1 MRGVSMGIPTR
12 EQLLQALD
20 VAVKMRE
27 KGEDDNFIAKSL
39 LSLNYRFEK
48 ATHVIDTLKVYLHS
62 GSGGTEHA
70 KLIKA
75 IRDFEKAQENNE
87 KKERFGLE

>member
-1 MRGVSMGIPTR
+1 MGIPTR

-20 VAVKMRE
+20 TAVKMRE
-27 KGEDDNFIAKSL
+27 SGEDKNFVAKSL

-48 ATHVIDTLKVYLHS
+48 AVHVIDILKVYLHS

-70 KLIKA
+70 KLVKA
-75 IRDFEKAQENNE
+75 IHEFEKAQESHD
-87 KKERFGLE
+87 KQDKFGLE